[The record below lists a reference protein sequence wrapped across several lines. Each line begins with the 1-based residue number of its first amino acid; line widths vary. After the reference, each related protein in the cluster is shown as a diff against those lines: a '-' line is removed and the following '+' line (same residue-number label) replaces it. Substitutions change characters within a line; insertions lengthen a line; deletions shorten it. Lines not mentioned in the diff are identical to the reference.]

1 MNEGNFKMNQ
11 STENPILKLT
21 FAFAIEAVKYSEI
34 LETNKKYIIS
44 KQFLRSATSIGACV
58 REAQNAES
66 KLDFVHKM
74 KIAAKE
80 ADETEYW
87 LDICKHSEHYPECQE
102 FLDKINEIKKVLN
115 KIIGTTKKSVIG
127 FQK

>member
-1 MNEGNFKMNQ
+1 
-11 STENPILKLT
+11 
-21 FAFAIEAVKYSEI
+21 
-34 LETNKKYIIS
+34 
-44 KQFLRSATSIGACV
+44 
-58 REAQNAES
+58 
-66 KLDFVHKM
+66 M

-87 LDICKHSEHYPECQE
+87 LDICKHSGHYPECQE
-102 FLDKINEIKKVLN
+102 LLDKINEIKKVLN